1 MSTGPFDPVT
11 FEVIWHRLLDITEEM
26 GIKYMRTSG
35 SPILVGGYDA
45 STGIALPDGQIVA
58 IGPYITTQG
67 TVLALIARA
76 VLERCARNPGIGPG
90 DMFICS
96 DPYLGATHQS
106 DVATVAPV
114 FHEGAL
120 RAWVGASGH
129 WLDVGGPEPGSFNVN
144 AYSVFDEGLRLPPTR
159 IVEAGR
165 VREDLV
171 ALIMNHVRDPLSEL
185 DLRGQIVADTAGAER
200 LAALYEQYGVAVVE
214 GVMREA
220 IAHVERR
227 LRARLRELPDGV
239 WREVQFLDHDG
250 HAPTLHK
257 IVCTVTK
264 RGDRLRVDFTGT
276 DPQAEGYINCTWGG
290 VRAATLAAMF
300 IMLAWDLPWNEGVA
314 RCLELVAPPGTVC
327 TAVYPAPVSLATISA
342 IIVSVT
348 AVFGALSKM
357 LLATPRHHAEAMA
370 NWGGTSLAP
379 TIAGLNER
387 GLMTVNGETSHFAA
401 GCGARTDRDGVDTGG
416 IIVNTT
422 ASIPSIE
429 AVEAEYPILY
439 LFRRQTTDSGGPGRY
454 RGGLGAGVAV
464 IPWDAAGPLES
475 AFGGTGAEVPN
486 AYGLAG
492 GLPGAAAKY
501 VRHTGTSVPR
511 RLAGGEAPPADVDA
525 IDGEP
530 RVTYLKHSRSPFP
543 LDMVEYHCW
552 QGGGGYGDPLERDP
566 ALVARDVS
574 ARVVSAAAADAI
586 YGVVLV
592 DGRVDAVA
600 TRGRR
605 ESIRRTRLARGNPA
619 AEVLGVEGSLPIDG
633 PETSDAA
640 GAPPADG
647 TETRAARGRL
657 RYGDVLEFDF
667 EENHVRCLACGRR
680 LGAARDDFR
689 QGCLLEQAPVTAA
702 GPGRGED
709 YDAGRI
715 ELRLY
720 YCPGCGRQLEAQVAL
735 RTGHPASGFRLD
747 GPGGA
752 RLV

>member
-1 MSTGPFDPVT
+1 MTTLAFDPVT

-45 STGIALPDGQIVA
+45 STGLSLPDGQIVA

-114 FHEGAL
+114 FRDGEL

-129 WLDVGGPEPGSFNVN
+129 WLDIGGPEPGGFNVN
-144 AYSVFDEGLRLPPTR
+144 AYSVFDEGLRMPPTR
-159 IVEAGR
+159 IVEAGQ

-171 ALIMNHVRDPLSEL
+171 SLVMNHVRDPLVEL
-185 DLRGQIVADTAGAER
+185 DLRGQIVANATGIER
-200 LAALYEQYGVAVVE
+200 LDALYDQYGVAVVE

-250 HAPTLHK
+250 HAPTLHT

-276 DPQAEGYINCTWGG
+276 DPQANGYINCTWGG

-314 RCLELVAPPGTVC
+314 RCLELHAPPGTVC

-357 LLATPRHHAEAMA
+357 LLASPRHHAEAMA

-379 TIAGLNER
+379 TIAGLNEH
-387 GLMTVNGETSHFAA
+387 GIMTVNGETSHFAA
-401 GCGARTDRDGVDTGG
+401 GCGARTVKDGVDTGG

-422 ASIPSIE
+422 ASIPPVE
-429 AVEAEYPILY
+429 TVEAEYPILY
-439 LFRRQTTDSGGPGRY
+439 LFRRQTIDSGGPGRS

-464 IPWDAAGPLES
+464 VPWDAGGPLES

-501 VRHTGTSVPR
+501 VRYAGTSVPLR
-511 RLAGGEAPPADVDA
+511 LQRGEPLAGDVA
-525 IDGEP
+525 EIDGEP
-530 RVTYLKHSRSPFP
+530 RVTYLKHARAPFP
-543 LDMVEYHCW
+543 PDMVEYHCW
-552 QGGGGYGDPLERDP
+552 QGGGGYGDPLDRDP
-566 ALVARDVS
+566 ARVAQDVS
-574 ARVVSAAAADAI
+574 ARVVSPRAAREI
-586 YGVVLV
+586 YGVVMES
-592 DGRVDAVA
+592 GRVDEAA
-600 TRGRR
+600 TRSLRDA
-605 ESIRRTRLARGNPA
+605 IRRARLARGRPA
-619 AEVLGVEGSLPIDG
+619 VEVLGAEGELPA
-633 PETSDAA
+633 SDAA
-640 GAPPADG
+640 GAPRVGGAG
-647 TETRAARGRL
+647 AIGARGRL

-667 EENHVRCLACGRR
+667 GTDEIRCLGCGRALGPVRGDFR
-680 LGAARDDFR
+680 LG
-689 QGCLLEQAPVTAA
+689 CLIERAPVTAA

-720 YCPGCGRQLEAQVAL
+720 SCPGCGRQLETQVAL
-735 RTGHPASGFRLD
+735 RTGHPASGFRLL
-747 GPGGA
+747 G
-752 RLV
+752 

>member
-1 MSTGPFDPVT
+1 MSTPPFDPVT

-45 STGIALPDGQIVA
+45 STGISLPDGQIVA

-76 VLERCARNPGIGPG
+76 VRERCASNPGIGPG

-114 FHEGAL
+114 FRDGQVV
-120 RAWVGASGH
+120 AWVGASGH
-129 WLDVGGPEPGSFNVN
+129 WVDIGGPEPGGFNVN
-144 AYSVFDEGLRLPPTR
+144 AYSVFDEGLRMPPTR
-159 IVEAGR
+159 IVEGGC

-171 ALIMNHVRDPLSEL
+171 ALIMNHVRDPLAEL
-185 DLRGQIVADTAGAER
+185 DLRGQIVANAAGRER
-200 LAALYEQYGVAVVE
+200 LDALCDEYGVAVVQS
-214 GVMREA
+214 VMREA

-250 HAPTLHK
+250 HAPTLHP

-276 DPQAEGYINCTWGG
+276 APQANGYINCAWGG

-314 RCLELVAPPGTVC
+314 RCLDLVAPPGTVC

-348 AVFGALSKM
+348 AVFGALAKM
-357 LLATPRHHAEAMA
+357 LLASPRHHEEAMA

-379 TIAGLNER
+379 TVTGLNER

-401 GCGARTDRDGVDTGG
+401 GCGARTVKDGVDTGG

-422 ASIPSIE
+422 ASIPPIE
-429 AVEAEYPILY
+429 TVEAEYPILY
-439 LFRRQTTDSGGPGRY
+439 LFRRQLIDSGGPGRY
-454 RGGLGAGVAV
+454 RGGLGAGVAIV
-464 IPWDAAGPLES
+464 PWDAGGPLES
-475 AFGGTGAEVPN
+475 GFSGTGAEVPN

-501 VRHTGTSVPR
+501 TRHASTSVPA
-511 RLAGGEAPPADVDA
+511 RLARGESLPADVRELG
-525 IDGEP
+525 GEP
-530 RVTYLKHSRSPFP
+530 QVTYLKHARAPFP
-543 LDMVEYHCW
+543 PDMVEYHCW
-552 QGGGGYGDPLERDP
+552 QGGGGYGDPLERNP
-566 ALVARDVS
+566 ALVAQDVR
-574 ARVVSAAAADAI
+574 ARFVSPRVAQEI
-586 YGVVLV
+586 YGVVV
-592 DGRVDAVA
+592 TDGRVDEAA
-600 TRGRR
+600 TRERR
-605 ESIRRTRLARGNPA
+605 ASIRRGRLAQGRPA
-619 AEVLGVEGSLPIDG
+619 SEVLSRGA
-633 PETSDAA
+633 DAA
-640 GAPPADG
+640 GPPLEVPEASG
-647 TETRAARGRL
+647 TSGASGGGRL
-657 RYGDVLEFDF
+657 RYGDLLEFDF
-667 EENHVRCLACGRR
+667 DADRIRCAACGRELGPARGDFR
-680 LGAARDDFR
+680 LG
-689 QGCLLEQAPVTAA
+689 CLVEQAPVTAA

-735 RTGHPASGFRLD
+735 RTGHPPSGFRLL
-747 GPGGA
+747 GA
-752 RLV
+752 GQTRAPQT